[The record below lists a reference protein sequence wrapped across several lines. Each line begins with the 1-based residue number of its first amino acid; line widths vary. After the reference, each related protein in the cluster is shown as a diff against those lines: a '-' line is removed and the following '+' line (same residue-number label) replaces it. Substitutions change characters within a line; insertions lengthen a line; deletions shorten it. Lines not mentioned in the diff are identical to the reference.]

1 MEQHGTYHFSF
12 KKGLPIDAVEDTLM
26 VAAMAVESLV
36 GRSAL
41 KLDASFRLDKKNR
54 RCTVDASTLAGQHL
68 ARILAGLLTQEFSE
82 SAFTVKREL
91 PAACVAGGQR

>member
-54 RCTVDASTLAGQHL
+54 RCTVDASTAAGQHI
-68 ARILAGLLTQEFSE
+68 ARVFVGLLTREFGE
-82 SAFTVKREL
+82 GAFSVKREL
-91 PAACVAGGQR
+91 VVACAAGGQC

>member
-1 MEQHGTYHFSF
+1 MEQHGTYHFTF
-12 KKGLPIDAVEDTLM
+12 KDDVPIDDIEDTLM

-36 GRSAL
+36 GRSTL
-41 KLDASFRLDKKNR
+41 KLDASFRLDKKTR

-91 PAACVAGGQR
+91 PATSVAGGER